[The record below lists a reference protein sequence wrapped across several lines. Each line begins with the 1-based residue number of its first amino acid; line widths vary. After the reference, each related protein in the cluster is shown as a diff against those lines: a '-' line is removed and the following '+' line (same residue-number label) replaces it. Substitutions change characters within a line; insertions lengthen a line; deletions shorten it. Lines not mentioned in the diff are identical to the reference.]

1 MTLDMKWVAELSPR
15 SPAPLRRSGDDVAGG
30 VWEEIIKLQT
40 LEMRLLLWP
49 RQSSLF
55 VLTTALCSLIAV
67 IEAVIA
73 SCKMTF
79 PLLFWRDELHS
90 VVFSLSLFLSL
101 LQHFMTPLNVFL
113 SIAEMEKMFVNIP
126 VSLTLL
132 LNSVIFKLGNKVEVM
147 KLFSSLAVWHVTVGE
162 TQVQIIDLIITEI
175 YTYQFLFIQNSYFL
189 TEWQSENL
197 QLKWNVLVAAA

>member
-15 SPAPLRRSGDDVAGG
+15 LPAPLRRSGDDVAGG

-90 VVFSLSLFLSL
+90 VVFSLFLSL
-101 LQHFMTPLNVFL
+101 LKHFMTPLNVFL
-113 SIAEMEKMFVNIP
+113 SIPEMEKMFVNIP
-126 VSLTLL
+126 VSLWLYYLTVSS
-132 LNSVIFKLGNKVEVM
+132 LNWVTKLGSWS
-147 KLFSSLAVWHVTVGE
+147 FFHR
-162 TQVQIIDLIITEI
+162 
-175 YTYQFLFIQNSYFL
+175 
-189 TEWQSENL
+189 
-197 QLKWNVLVAAA
+197 